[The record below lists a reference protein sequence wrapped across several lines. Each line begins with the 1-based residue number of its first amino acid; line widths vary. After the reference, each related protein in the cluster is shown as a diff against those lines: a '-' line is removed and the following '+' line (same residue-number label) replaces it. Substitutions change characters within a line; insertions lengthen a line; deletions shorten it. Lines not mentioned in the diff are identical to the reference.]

1 MLKIVLIVAGCLG
14 VLVVAVLVYA
24 ATKPD
29 TFHVQRS
36 ANIKAPPDKIF
47 PLIDEFKNWSA
58 WSPFEHKD
66 PAMKRTFGAVTRGKG
81 AVYEWDGNGQ
91 VGSGRIT
98 IVDTAAPSKV
108 DIKLDM
114 LRPITTHND
123 VTFTMVPEGDATKV
137 TWAMTGGVPYVAKIM
152 HVFFNMDRMVG
163 GDFEA
168 GLANLKRIVE
178 TK

>member
-1 MLKIVLIVAGCLG
+1 MLKIIGIVAACLA
-14 VLVVAVLVYA
+14 VAIVAVLIYA

-29 TFHVQRS
+29 SFHVQRS
-36 ANIKAPPDKIF
+36 ASIKAPPDKIF

-58 WSPFEHKD
+58 WSPYEHKD
-66 PAMKRTFGAVTRGKG
+66 PAMKRTFGAITHGKG

-98 IVDTAAPSKV
+98 IVDTTSPSKV

-114 LRPITTHND
+114 MRPITTHND
-123 VTFTMVPEGDATKV
+123 VAFTLVPEGDGTKV

-168 GLANLKRIVE
+168 GLANLKRIAE